1 MIGQTRTRMT
11 SAEFLTLPESNEPR
25 ELIEGEVILSPAP
38 IPQHQRCSRRLL
50 ITLDSLIPHG
60 EVFDAPIDL
69 LLDGEN
75 VLQPDLVWVAEGG
88 RCIITDKL
96 LRGAPEL
103 VVEILSPGS
112 TRLDRDTK
120 FTVYERHG
128 VREYW
133 IVDPIEAYLEV
144 YVQQDGRFVRQGTY
158 GAEDTVVSSALGGAA
173 VDLKRVFGA

>member
-1 MIGQTRTRMT
+1 
-11 SAEFLTLPESNEPR
+11 
-25 ELIEGEVILSPAP
+25 
-38 IPQHQRCSRRLL
+38 
-50 ITLDSLIPHG
+50 
-60 EVFDAPIDL
+60 
-69 LLDGEN
+69 
-75 VLQPDLVWVAEGG
+75 
-88 RCIITDKL
+88 
-96 LRGAPEL
+96 
-103 VVEILSPGS
+103 
-112 TRLDRDTK
+112 LDRDTK